1 MCAFQVVISKEID
14 QIFLIGLPQS
24 QAIEEPLISK
34 SGKSINVATLREC
47 EKVTFE
53 IGARYR
59 PPRTQTGF
67 IPKGFICFSG
77 DYVPG

>member
-1 MCAFQVVISKEID
+1 MCAFHVVISKKID
-14 QIFLIGLPQS
+14 QILLIGLPQS
-24 QAIEEPLISK
+24 QTIEEPLIPK
-34 SGKSINVATLREC
+34 SRKSINIATLWEC
-47 EKVTFE
+47 EKMTFE

-59 PPRTQTGF
+59 PPRTQTSF

>member
-1 MCAFQVVISKEID
+1 MCAFQVVISKKIH
-14 QIFLIGLPQS
+14 QIFLVGLPQS
-24 QAIEEPLISK
+24 QAIEEPLIPK
-34 SGKSINVATLREC
+34 SRKSINVATLWEC

-59 PPRTQTGF
+59 PPGTQAGF